1 MEQHGGNTD
10 QPNTYDL
17 TSDVSRSIVVAAVVE
32 VVKILVDRVN
42 LVDRAAVGVLLHLA
56 RVVLVR
62 RDKVFLEVAPGPPHR
77 VR

>member
-1 MEQHGGNTD
+1 M
-10 QPNTYDL
+10 L
-17 TSDVSRSIVVAAVVE
+17 LLLVVAVQHLVMVHLQYSILILQLAVVE